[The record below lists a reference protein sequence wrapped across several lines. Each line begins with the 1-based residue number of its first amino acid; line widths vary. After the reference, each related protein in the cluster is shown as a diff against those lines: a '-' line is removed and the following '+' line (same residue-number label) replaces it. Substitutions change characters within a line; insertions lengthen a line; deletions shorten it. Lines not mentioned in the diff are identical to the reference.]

1 MTNQVKILI
10 GNIETKAAEHGL
22 YLHRYQTNLGS
33 YRVRVIYA
41 LHDNPEK
48 PARSA
53 SCSGP
58 AVTLSN
64 REGTTERCEAYRKLS
79 ELLEQLG

>member
-1 MTNQVKILI
+1 MNKVQKLI
-10 GNIETKAAEHGL
+10 SEIESLAAERGL

-48 PARSA
+48 PTRSA

-79 ELLEQLG
+79 ELLEQIG